1 MTESKSELHFVR
13 IREKDSKEP
22 FCDPYADIKF
32 VVTSFLKELPNL
44 YHLALNP
51 SNEKVDYLKACLK
64 VFLTRLEEDPQPVKE
79 QLHTFQTAMK
89 KAFTPDELLFFGEE
103 FLSYVFCTFVLHY
116 RRDAKVDRPTAM
128 RLASLLLTLS
138 GSIAPDMWAAMLNGM
153 QEDLKDKLEC
163 AASHLEEVR
172 AECVED
178 PTKSIPDIK
187 DLAAQAMG
195 ATGSQKWEDVA
206 AACDKYVQEAAADGD
221 KVIAAALAYPD
232 YPTPYFEVTKDA

>member
-89 KAFTPDELLFFGEE
+89 KAFT
-103 FLSYVFCTFVLHY
+103 
-116 RRDAKVDRPTAM
+116 R
-128 RLASLLLTLS
+128 
-138 GSIAPDMWAAMLNGM
+138 
-153 QEDLKDKLEC
+153 
-163 AASHLEEVR
+163 
-172 AECVED
+172 
-178 PTKSIPDIK
+178 
-187 DLAAQAMG
+187 
-195 ATGSQKWEDVA
+195 
-206 AACDKYVQEAAADGD
+206 
-221 KVIAAALAYPD
+221 
-232 YPTPYFEVTKDA
+232 